1 MKHSKSSLFLM
12 EFIVALFFFTMA
24 CAVCVQFYTKCFRIS
39 HLSVNQNHACIWASN
54 LAELWYDS
62 LEEAED
68 HYTDYLLDTLSASEK
83 IPEDVIV
90 YPGYVD
96 AGSPVLCLYFD
107 ADWKLLKDPEVC
119 AYPDARFLITLRT
132 EVNGNTA
139 TSEISATMLDGTV
152 SPLYELSLEKHL
164 QARLGKGGDR

>member
-24 CAVCVQFYTKCFRIS
+24 CAVCVQLYTKCFRIS

-96 AGSPVLCLYFD
+96 AGSPVLCRCFD
-107 ADWKLLKDPEVC
+107 ADWKRLKDPKVFD
-119 AYPDARFLITLRT
+119 YPDARFLITLRT
-132 EVNGNTA
+132 KVDGSTA
-139 TSEISATMLDGTV
+139 TGEISATMLDGTA
-152 SPLYELSLEKHL
+152 SPLYELSLAKPL
-164 QARLGKGGDR
+164 QARLGGDR